1 MFTIVLIAVAAV
13 FVIAVVV
20 HEVRT
25 WRTPGRKVSQQA
37 PMDSGQNNLGRLTQQ
52 TNIHNDGPFGGTPGS
67 GM

>member
-25 WRTPGRKVSQQA
+25 WRKPGHHISQQA
-37 PMDSGQNNLGRLTQQ
+37 PTDNAHNNTAHLTHH
-52 TNIHNDGPFGGTPGS
+52 TNIHNDKPFGSNPGS
-67 GM
+67 SM